1 MKPLLKRRNIIIII
15 VFTLERTKWSAAVQS
30 VFLLVALKVPGDWAL
45 SGDGVLSGPHPG
57 PEDVQPV
64 GAPLSPQMLE
74 VLLTAQGVPV
84 DLYREASP
92 QSVLQL
98 VLALL
103 RWFWAT
109 SYVHYCPVF
118 VMSGYSKSEC
128 RVLAWDKT
136 KLEQCLTQFQEW
148 SKECD
153 PCQQWL

>member
-1 MKPLLKRRNIIIII
+1 MKSFLKLRNIIIII

-45 SGDGVLSGPHPG
+45 SGDGVLSRPHPRT
-57 PEDVQPV
+57 EDVRPV
-64 GAPLSPQMLE
+64 WASFSSHLLE
-74 VLLTAQGVPV
+74 VLLTAQSVPV

-92 QSVLQL
+92 QPVLQL
-98 VLALL
+98 VLTLL

-109 SYVHYCPVF
+109 SYVHYSGVF